1 MYGLCQTGK
10 SCFVNDICKNEF
22 LSDYYSTDTMKQSS
36 ITMEVCKQQI
46 SVNFFDV
53 GGESFSNSTATVGTY
68 AANGTIHVFM
78 VPDRD
83 SLNFFINYVN
93 QIHYE
98 NASRDVIVC
107 LINKTDLPKN
117 EEDNNLKDDLT
128 RQCDELNLA
137 KKSCIFE
144 ISLKDVEATKKIMN
158 DILKDTVIYT
168 GIIGPTCKFKTFHN
182 YIDYTIN
189 ELNILETYKEK
200 NIMDLSSFKKKIES
214 SIQSFKMNLDSFGR
228 SSKEYTTDNYNQVNK
243 KMNELF
249 RKCNDKIED
258 VKIKHDEKIL
268 NIQNKVNDI
277 ESKFINELDGVKE
290 RISALEKDMNNQ
302 IKFYFNL
309 KDEVSQLKE
318 NMVVKKSKRNSL
330 KNNDINNVINKSKVK
345 KRSIIIKNDT
355 MEEIKNNSMDQIDN
369 LTQYNNEN
377 NMSSFINKSLNKLES
392 SEEDIKEIIENKT
405 IFLSLKIKKRP
416 NVFESK
422 LLNYFFRNL
431 YRKKSCYEI

>member
-1 MYGLCQTGK
+1 MKLNTLDKEIRQ
-10 SCFVNDICKNEF
+10 SVND
-22 LSDYYSTDTMKQSS
+22 
-36 ITMEVCKQQI
+36 
-46 SVNFFDV
+46 
-53 GGESFSNSTATVGTY
+53 
-68 AANGTIHVFM
+68 
-78 VPDRD
+78 
-83 SLNFFINYVN
+83 
-93 QIHYE
+93 
-98 NASRDVIVC
+98 
-107 LINKTDLPKN
+107 
-117 EEDNNLKDDLT
+117 
-128 RQCDELNLA
+128 
-137 KKSCIFE
+137 
-144 ISLKDVEATKKIMN
+144 MN

-258 VKIKHDEKIL
+258 VKIKHDEKIM
-268 NIQNKVNDI
+268 NVQNKVNDI

-355 MEEIKNNSMDQIDN
+355 MEEII
-369 LTQYNNEN
+369 
-377 NMSSFINKSLNKLES
+377 FIIL
-392 SEEDIKEIIENKT
+392 
-405 IFLSLKIKKRP
+405 
-416 NVFESK
+416 
-422 LLNYFFRNL
+422 
-431 YRKKSCYEI
+431 